1 MPRVQVVVVGAG
13 ISGLG
18 AAYAL
23 ALAGVDVRLLEA
35 SDDVGGVIRSER
47 LDGYLIEHGPNSALN
62 TSCEVERLLGE
73 LGLLSERVFASP
85 VARKR
90 FIVRDGRPL
99 PLPTSPWAFV
109 TTPLWSARAKWRLLA
124 EPFVRR
130 PQPGREETVMEFV
143 ARRLGREIAEYAVD
157 PFVAGVYAGDPNALS
172 MQSTFPLLY
181 ALERDHGG
189 LVRGALARMVRPK
202 PPGPAQRGIYSF
214 RTGMGALPRALGAF
228 LGERVWLGTSVVG
241 LTRTSE
247 GFRLNIER
255 GDERSTLDTERV
267 VLALPADRASA
278 LLRPLNPALAE
289 ELAGIAYAPVAMV
302 FAAFARGAVA
312 HPLDG
317 FGCLVPS
324 RERRRL
330 LGSLW
335 TSSLFPD
342 RSPAGMVAFTNYLG
356 GAKDP
361 EVVRQTDDDLAHI
374 VLEELSRLFG
384 ARGPAAFVRVIRRA
398 RGIPQYLCG
407 HDARLKRIDA
417 KVARIGGLALV
428 GNYLRGVSVGDCLS
442 KGMTL
447 GRELAGVLSE
457 RR

>member
-23 ALAGVDVRLLEA
+23 ARAGVDVRLLEA
-35 SDDVGGVIRSER
+35 RDEVGGVIRSER
-47 LDGYLIEHGPNSALN
+47 VDGYLIEHGPNSGLN

-85 VARKR
+85 VACKR

-124 EPFVRR
+124 EPFARR
-130 PQPGREETVMEFV
+130 PPPGREETVMEFV
-143 ARRLGREIAEYAVD
+143 TRRLGREIAEYAVD
-157 PFVAGVYAGDPNALS
+157 PFVSGVYAGDPNALS
-172 MQSTFPLLY
+172 IQSTFPLLY
-181 ALERDHGG
+181 ALERNHGG

-202 PPGPAQRGIYSF
+202 PPRPAQRGIYSF

-241 LTRTSE
+241 LTRTSD
-247 GFRLNIER
+247 GFRLNLDR

-267 VLALPADRASA
+267 VLATPADRAST

-317 FGCLVPS
+317 FG
-324 RERRRL
+324 
-330 LGSLW
+330 
-335 TSSLFPD
+335 
-342 RSPAGMVAFTNYLG
+342 
-356 GAKDP
+356 
-361 EVVRQTDDDLAHI
+361 
-374 VLEELSRLFG
+374 
-384 ARGPAAFVRVIRRA
+384 
-398 RGIPQYLCG
+398 
-407 HDARLKRIDA
+407 
-417 KVARIGGLALV
+417 
-428 GNYLRGVSVGDCLS
+428 
-442 KGMTL
+442 
-447 GRELAGVLSE
+447 
-457 RR
+457 